1 MKTPFHMPII
11 VLFLTLMMFIQVPEL
26 SPRMLAIIWF
36 CICTMLWVSIIMI
49 IIVPVRYFL
58 GV

>member
-1 MKTPFHMPII
+1 
-11 VLFLTLMMFIQVPEL
+11 
-26 SPRMLAIIWF
+26 MLAIIWF